1 MKNKGLMIAL
11 GCLGVIVLVGI
22 MFAVS
27 IMGRYNRYVT
37 MSKQVDGQWAQV
49 ENQLKRRFDLIPN
62 LNKVADKFTKQER
75 AIYDKIIEGRKA
87 YSNAPTV
94 DGKVQAAS
102 QFSSDL
108 SRLMVIVEKNPEI
121 KSDGILRDFMVS
133 LEGTENRIGTE
144 RMRYNEQV
152 AAYNT
157 LIAKFPDKIFAS
169 LFGFKEKTLFQI
181 SDTEAENVEVEFD
194 EDKQ

>member
-1 MKNKGLMIAL
+1 MKKGLFIAG
-11 GCLGVIVLVGI
+11 GCLGALVVVGAI
-22 MFAVS
+22 IAMSF
-27 IMGRYNRYVT
+27 IGRYNGYVT
-37 MSKQVDGQWAQV
+37 ESKKVDGQWAQV

-87 YSNAPTV
+87 YSNAKDV

-108 SRLMVIVEKNPEI
+108 SRLMVVVEQNPEL

-133 LEGTENRIGTE
+133 LEGTENRIAVE
-144 RMRYNEQV
+144 RMRYNEMV
-152 AAYNT
+152 TIYNT
-157 LIAKFPDKIFAS
+157 MIAKFPDKFIAGM
-169 LFGFKEKTLFQI
+169 FGFKEKPLYKI
-181 SDTEAENVEVEFD
+181 SETEAENIQVDFD
-194 EDKQ
+194 EEK